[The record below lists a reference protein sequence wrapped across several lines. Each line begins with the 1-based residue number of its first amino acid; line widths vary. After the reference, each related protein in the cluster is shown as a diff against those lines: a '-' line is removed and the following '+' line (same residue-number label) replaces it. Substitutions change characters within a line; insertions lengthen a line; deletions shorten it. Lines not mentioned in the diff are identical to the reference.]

1 MSATVISAGLI
12 AGLQGLLGGL
22 LFAVLGLSAPVFW
35 GVVMGFLCLLPF
47 GAWMYEHRLWTVP
60 MDTWWGW
67 VAMFLCTEFFYYWMH
82 RAGHRIR
89 WYWASHQVHHSG
101 NQYNL
106 AAAFRQSITGK
117 VTGCFVF
124 FAPQCLFGFSPDAVL
139 ISYGLNLVY
148 QFWIHTDLV
157 PKLGWMEGVFNTPS
171 AHRVHHAAN
180 VELVRLIEH
189 ACDQQTAQTVPHQM
203 QRART
208 QRITKRRKPA
218 RVFREIQPHRWVAVA
233 VHGVA
238 VVFDAPRHP
247 YTRALVA
254 AVPVPDPDQP
264 RAPLPIHGNVPDA
277 REPPSG
283 CSFRDRCPHAFARC
297 AEEEPPMRE
306 IAPGSVLYEGPAGL
320 VAASTVPS
328 IRGVVVASSR
338 RFASRRSSG
347 RPVSF
352 HQPSTI
358 SARTAKP
365 SSISHWMASVISYSP
380 RQDGVSVR
388 HASRTE
394 SRNRY
399 TPTSAMSETNS
410 FGFSTRPVMVTS
422 GDPVTGGSWAAQP

>member
-1 MSATVISAGLI
+1 MIEKLNVIQTMMAALGASAVAITALEGVLIGRRAQASGGGRTERQPYDWSAFWVTVRINLWRVLVEAIPMGV
-12 AGLQGLLGGL
+12 
-22 LFAVLGLSAPVFW
+22 VLGAS
-35 GVVMGFLCLLPF
+35 LPF
-47 GAWMYEHRLWTVP
+47 GQSMYEHRLWTVP
-60 MDTWWGW
+60 MDTAWGW
-67 VAMFLCTEFFYYWMH
+67 VAMFFCTEFFYYWMH

-247 YTRALVA
+247 RHHH
-254 AVPVPDPDQP
+254 AVHPQPVHQHHLFLNGHFSACSCSGTSFCPGRYQADVRQSKTVMPASVRCVMSP
-264 RAPLPIHGNVPDA
+264 HVTPIHW
-277 REPPSG
+277 PPS
-283 CSFRDRCPHAFARC
+283 RRK
-297 AEEEPPMRE
+297 
-306 IAPGSVLYEGPAGL
+306 VLRLALNSG
-320 VAASTVPS
+320 
-328 IRGVVVASSR
+328 
-338 RFASRRSSG
+338 ASRFSG
-347 RPVSF
+347 NGRL
-352 HQPSTI
+352 
-358 SARTAKP
+358 
-365 SSISHWMASVISYSP
+365 
-380 RQDGVSVR
+380 
-388 HASRTE
+388 
-394 SRNRY
+394 
-399 TPTSAMSETNS
+399 
-410 FGFSTRPVMVTS
+410 
-422 GDPVTGGSWAAQP
+422 